1 MLSLSTPPA
10 RCIPVY
16 FPNEST
22 PSFRATDREANDWV
36 IQGLAVSW
44 VKRGKVSIRLK
55 VKAMAVIARGDSC
68 KMGERVMIGNADG
81 IPYFR
86 SLVEGWAWAR

>member
-1 MLSLSTPPA
+1 
-10 RCIPVY
+10 VY
-16 FPNEST
+16 FPNET
-22 PSFRATDREANDWV
+22 APSFKATDAEATAWV
-36 IQGLAVSW
+36 EQGFAVSW

-55 VKAMAVIARGDSC
+55 VKVASVMARGESC

-86 SLVEGWAWAR
+86 SLVDGWRPSLA